1 MKTRFVV
8 AAACTSL
15 FAGALITYG
24 APKLLSGK
32 PAYATP
38 GVNFNTTVLGRGTVS
53 GFIFGKPTTATVTRK
68 VTIRT
73 KTGVFRRT
81 FKFKVPSTWQSTART
96 AATRPF
102 SRRRF
107 RRAAHPGGT
116 RIRARHSSASAR
128 ARSRTTTPKAR
139 HVTPTRSA
147 PAPASARCRRRS
159 TTAATKAPTLLSS
172 TRCTSCRR
180 ERRTAASGS
189 TSRSRRAARAFTEL
203 T

>member
-53 GFIFGKPTTATVTRK
+53 GLIFGKPTTATVTRK

-81 FKFKVPSTWQSTART
+81 FKFKVPSIDMAIDCTNGCDTAFQQ
-96 AATRPF
+96 ATVPPGG
-102 SRRRF
+102 SSGWHT
-107 RRAAHPGGT
+107 HPGATFVAIGQGEIT
-116 RIRARHSSASAR
+116 YYHAGETACHSEKVSASSGLGQMPTEVHNGR
-128 ARSRTTTPKAR
+128 NESSNSLVIYTLYLLPTGTPN
-139 HVTPTRSA
+139 
-147 PAPASARCRRRS
+147 
-159 TTAATKAPTLLSS
+159 
-172 TRCTSCRR
+172 
-180 ERRTAASGS
+180 
-189 TSRSRRAARAFTEL
+189 
-203 T
+203 